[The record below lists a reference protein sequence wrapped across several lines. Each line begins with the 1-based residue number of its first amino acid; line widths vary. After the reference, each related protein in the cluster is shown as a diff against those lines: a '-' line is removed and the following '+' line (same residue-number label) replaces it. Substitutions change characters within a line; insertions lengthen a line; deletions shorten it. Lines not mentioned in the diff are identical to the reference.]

1 MWYNGVMNMFLVV
14 SATLLAATC
23 AAQVGEAERIF
34 RAPRNMRGNTGIM
47 PIQPIDQASWIAHP
61 DDADLKRPAPQP
73 RAVHLGRNEIGR

>member
-1 MWYNGVMNMFLVV
+1 MRGMNRILI
-14 SATLLAATC
+14 ATAALLAASC
-23 AAQVGEAERIF
+23 AASAAEVERIF